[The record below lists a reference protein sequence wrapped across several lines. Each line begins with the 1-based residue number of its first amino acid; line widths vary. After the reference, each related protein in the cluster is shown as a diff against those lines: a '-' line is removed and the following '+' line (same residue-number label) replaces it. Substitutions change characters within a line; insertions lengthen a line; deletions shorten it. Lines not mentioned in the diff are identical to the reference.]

1 MEMWQVDNAV
11 VQFYWN
17 IQTGE
22 KLFKRWQALMLRD
35 ITSIGTKFWQ
45 STK

>member
-1 MEMWQVDNAV
+1 MEMWQAANAV

-22 KLFKRWQALMLRD
+22 KFFKRSRALVLRD
-35 ITSIGTKFWQ
+35 ITSIDTEFWQ
-45 STK
+45 CTK